1 MGKEIKNCKQKTFG
15 NFDEDQKFSSNELE
29 LECFSIRSLNH

>member
-1 MGKEIKNCKQKTFG
+1 MENKFINKKRLE